1 MNIVKLLIKLQ
12 RFFRPEL
19 KKNKAHAKEL
29 QNILEKLKM
38 KQQALENEL
47 LLTQDPE
54 LIKLFQT
61 EHEIIRMQYKKGIT
75 ALHEIYEN
83 IKNLS

>member
-29 QNILEKLKM
+29 QNILVKLKK
-38 KQQALENEL
+38 KQKTLENEII
-47 LLTQDPE
+47 LTQDLE

-61 EHEIIRMQYKKGIT
+61 ELEIIRMQYNKGI
-75 ALHEIYEN
+75 AELHEIYEN

>member
-1 MNIVKLLIKLQ
+1 MNIIKLVSKLQ

-29 QNILEKLKM
+29 QNILDKLKK
-38 KQQALENEL
+38 KQQALENEIL
-47 LLTQDPE
+47 LNQDPE

-61 EHEIIRMQYKKGIT
+61 ELEIIRMQHQKGIA
-75 ALHEIYEN
+75 ALHEIYQN
-83 IKNLS
+83 IKSLS